1 MTRSAAIPGTE
12 LAVFMTGV
20 DATPRDVPP
29 EAVFLSQVH
38 GADVLFSPMPYASAD
53 GMILP
58 RRGTRFPGVLTADC
72 LPVFAVWDEVVGCAH
87 AGWRGLAAGVLD
99 ALQEAGGGPPRAVVL
114 GPCICGECYT
124 VGEEVLSMVPGTP
137 GSGSSGCLP
146 GRLDLKKSA
155 VSFFNNHVEIY
166 TVDMCTLCGT
176 GFHSHRRNGTRL
188 RNRFWLAPM
197 AFGHDITPSVSVKPF
212 NHFTF
217 GGSPA

>member
-20 DATPRDVPP
+20 DSAPRDVPP
-29 EAVFLSQVH
+29 EAVFLNQVH
-38 GADVLFSPMPYASAD
+38 GADVLCSPMPHTSAD

-99 ALQEAGGGPPRAVVL
+99 ALLEAGGGPPRVVVL

-124 VGEEVLSMVPGTP
+124 VGGEVLSMVPGTP
-137 GSGSSGCLP
+137 ESGSSRCLP

-155 VSFFNNHVEIY
+155 ASFFNDQVEIY

-188 RNRFWLAPM
+188 RNRFWLAPK
-197 AFGHDITPSVSVKPF
+197 AFGHDIIPSVSVKPF

-217 GGSPA
+217 GGSSA

>member
-1 MTRSAAIPGTE
+1 MTRSAAVPGTE

-20 DATPRDVPP
+20 GSAPLDVPP
-29 EAVFLSQVH
+29 EAVFLSQMH
-38 GADVLFSPMPYASAD
+38 GAAVLESPMPYASAD

-58 RRGTRFPGVLTADC
+58 RRGSRFPGVLTADC

-124 VGEEVLSMVPGTP
+124 VGEEVLSMVAVRRPQ
-137 GSGSSGCLP
+137 GSKLHLP
-146 GRLDLKKSA
+146 GRLDLKESA
-155 VSFFNNHVEIY
+155 ASFFDKSVKIY
-166 TVDMCTLCGT
+166 TVDMCTLCGS

-188 RNRFWLAPM
+188 RNRFWLAPK
-197 AFGHDITPSVSVKPF
+197 AFGHDITPSVTVKPF